1 MASSVCV
8 SVSSARAVFAQHNNK
23 YVINTHKQKID
34 DDDDSWRK
42 KNKFFFERAIKYL
55 RAHHR
60 ARRRSFREREYT
72 FASFFPGNAWD
83 EGRVVVVVVVVVI
96 VFFCTKEP
104 ALLINSIILNNGEEE
119 EGK

>member
-60 ARRRSFREREYT
+60 ARRRSFRERECT

-96 VFFCTKEP
+96 VFFLQK
-104 ALLINSIILNNGEEE
+104 SQRF
-119 EGK
+119 

>member
-23 YVINTHKQKID
+23 YVINTHKQKIDDDDD

-83 EGRVVVVVVVVVI
+83 EGRVVVI
-96 VFFCTKEP
+96 VF
-104 ALLINSIILNNGEEE
+104 LL
-119 EGK
+119 KRAKRF

>member
-72 FASFFPGNAWD
+72 FASFFPGNARD
-83 EGRVVVVVVVVVI
+83 EGRVVVVVVVI
-96 VFFCTKEP
+96 NVFFVQK
-104 ALLINSIILNNGEEE
+104 SQRF
-119 EGK
+119 